1 MTCCEFTKRDLL
13 LFSTTWNRPV
23 LLYRIKL
30 VQRWKHKALTTLY
43 TCLLIFLLR
52 RRGWRGVPPSSGWE
66 SSRKTTKM
74 SCNRYKMVVK
84 CAFGTFFSPGQS
96 SRTTFSKKIRE
107 GAENKKVSEFL
118 SEFFFLLQ
126 AIIYSF
132 KCSLQLLH
140 FRGIRG
146 FFTVTVV

>member
-1 MTCCEFTKRDLL
+1 MPIQMGFQPTLISRMWRPRVKASGLISAYMTGFATNHPIWWRVASLPRGTFFYFQRRETGPCCYTVR
-13 LFSTTWNRPV
+13 
-23 LLYRIKL
+23 KL

-52 RRGWRGVPPSSGWE
+52 RRGWRGVPPSPGWE

-96 SRTTFSKKIRE
+96 SRTTFSKKIR
-107 GAENKKVSEFL
+107 GRWK
-118 SEFFFLLQ
+118 
-126 AIIYSF
+126 
-132 KCSLQLLH
+132 
-140 FRGIRG
+140 
-146 FFTVTVV
+146 